1 MQISP
6 VSFKVHYR
14 PQRSCEGYVFTRVC
28 DSVHKGGGCYPS
40 MHCRWYPSMPCSRSP
55 GGGMS
60 ASGGVP
66 ALGRCLFW
74 GGACSGAGC
83 LLQGCACFGGAMKT
97 PHKSRWLLLRTVRIL
112 LECILVIIKVYY
124 KTHISENILGITG
137 FAQFAILW
145 RLKYILVCIRN

>member
-1 MQISP
+1 MQINP

-14 PQRSCEGYVFTRVC
+14 PQRSCEGYAFTRVC
-28 DSVHKGGGCYPS
+28 DSVHRGGCYPS
-40 MHCRWYPSMPCSRSP
+40 MHCRWYPSMPCSRSQ
-55 GGGMS
+55 GGHVCS
-60 ASGGVP
+60 QGVP
-66 ALGRCLFW
+66 ALGRCLLW
-74 GGACSGAGC
+74 GSACSR
-83 LLQGCACFGGAMKT
+83 GCACFRWGHED
-97 PHKSRWLLLRTVRIL
+97 PPKSRWLLLRTVRIL